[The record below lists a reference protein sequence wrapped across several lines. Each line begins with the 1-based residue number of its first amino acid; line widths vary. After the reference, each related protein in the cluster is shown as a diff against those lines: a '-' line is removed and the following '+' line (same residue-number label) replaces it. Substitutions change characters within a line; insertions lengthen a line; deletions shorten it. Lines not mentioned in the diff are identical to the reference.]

1 MYMQKQKPKP
11 EKIRRGNVTAVI
23 WKNRSR
29 EGSFYYK
36 VEFVL
41 SFKKPNGDWEDKNS
55 YSVNDL
61 LMLQK
66 VADLAFDWIYE
77 QKEAEKAVDR
87 DAESECEFDDDSE
100 E

>member
-1 MYMQKQKPKP
+1 MQKQKPKP
-11 EKIRRGNVTAVI
+11 KKIRRGNVTAVI

>member
-1 MYMQKQKPKP
+1 MQKQKPKP

>member
-1 MYMQKQKPKP
+1 MQKQKPKP
-11 EKIRRGNVTAVI
+11 KKIRRGNVTAVI

-29 EGSFYYK
+29 EGSFYYN
-36 VEFVL
+36 VEFVR
-41 SFKKPNGDWEDKNS
+41 SVKRPNGEWEDRS
-55 YSVNDL
+55 SFSVNDL

-77 QKEAEKAVDR
+77 QQEAEKAVDR

>member
-1 MYMQKQKPKP
+1 MQKQKPKP

-41 SFKKPNGDWEDKNS
+41 SFKKPNGDWEDKKS